1 MHGPD
6 DAHGLGRG
14 VAIDDGVDECFDA
27 SGHIADRG
35 EGGAEPDLR
44 SGGRVLG
51 GAAAG
56 VFAYI
61 QHDGSWFIN
70 NTGFIADGDGVL
82 SIHSCATEARTR
94 AYFAAIRTVTARQVT
109 PLVNTQHHP
118 DHTNGNGLLGATA
131 VVAHARCRDQLACTA
146 RPPPVPVFGP
156 ADGGQVAPALQGI
169 CFERRL
175 ELHHGGR
182 RIELLRFGTPAH
194 TTNDIVAWLPG
205 DRVLFAGDLVFN
217 GATPF
222 ALSGSI
228 TGWLE
233 VLDALGRTSS
243 SPATGCPAAADCS
256 AGYPEFVQKAAA
268 RARAPGLPYR
278 TPPPSS
284 TSASTR
290 R

>member
-1 MHGPD
+1 
-6 DAHGLGRG
+6 
-14 VAIDDGVDECFDA
+14 
-27 SGHIADRG
+27 
-35 EGGAEPDLR
+35 
-44 SGGRVLG
+44 
-51 GAAAG
+51 

-146 RPPPVPVFGP
+146 WPPPVPVFGP
-156 ADGGQVAPALQGI
+156 ADRGQVAPALQGI

-222 ALSGSI
+222 ACPDRSPA
-228 TGWLE
+228 GWRSSTRS
-233 VLDALGRTSS
+233 AS
-243 SPATGCPAAADCS
+243 SPGHHRPR
-256 AGYPEFVQKAAA
+256 PQAA
-268 RARAPGLPYR
+268 RRPPTARPVTRNSSRKPRRRRAPGLPYR